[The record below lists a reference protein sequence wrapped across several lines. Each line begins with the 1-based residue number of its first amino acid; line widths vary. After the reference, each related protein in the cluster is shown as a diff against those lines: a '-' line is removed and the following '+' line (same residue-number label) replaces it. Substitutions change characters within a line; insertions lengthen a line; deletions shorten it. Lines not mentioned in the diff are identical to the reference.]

1 MSQIASQPQLQPQPQ
16 PQLSNIPADLVP
28 LQSNVPADL
37 QPVHNSGIPWFDRA
51 QDYLL
56 ENPGDK
62 EHTLAVLQQF
72 RSAGEQGP
80 NYHTQIAGESAPEA
94 AQSNLLGYSAQHP
107 ALGRIF
113 SGANALT
120 GGMEGAI
127 ANTVGLVAPQTAE
140 PFQQAIPTQ
149 APTNPNLPET
159 GTLNAI
165 GGVAPTLLVG
175 AANPI
180 AGAAMMG
187 AQGAGGVRN
196 DIANLRQQGENI
208 SGGREATLAGLQ
220 GGTQAGIGALLGPL
234 GQKVEGLFEGVA
246 PSLQNAVEKGTA
258 TAVQRLFNTGLKA
271 AGKSASGA
279 VVNNAANVASNLIK
293 RGYDPDT
300 ALSEGWK
307 QATILGSVF
316 PHLAGTTPEA
326 TEAAAPSGSALE
338 QRLQSERDYAAQ
350 GKPLNPAEP
359 MPTAPPVPHTP
370 EENARLEE
378 RIRGTPYSS
387 EDMAKLAQRL
397 QSERDYTAQ
406 GKPLNPAET
415 KQSVSV
421 TPYTPEE
428 NARLEERL
436 RGTPYSPEDMAKLE
450 QRLQPNLPQSKIEA
464 TPTTP
469 LAENQPPLTNA
480 EQRAL
485 NTAKLENDVQYQR
498 VREAGRQFENTA
510 KQNMGVSQLSPL
522 LERARAANANAA
534 TPESVHQGILSQSE
548 HPESFNDAKSLANWA
563 AKQDPD
569 VKAGESPK
577 ATSEYFHGE
586 LKNLDHGNEPFVKTN
601 VPISALKLNESYQP
615 EKENEYA
622 MQSGTHAPPVI
633 GGSKDG
639 QIVLVDGD
647 TRARAA
653 LARGE
658 TTIPAYLPKTDVES
672 LGGKVIQGAKNLVQN
687 EEGGFRNPFSKPT
700 APVTNESP
708 IDIAARKL
716 RESGQAKPLDTLTG
730 RAKLLQSLRI
740 PDWHKATQELKGVH
754 GKIALAQNRLD
765 TMLQPYRDISKS
777 LPLDRQIA
785 FVDSMDKTGTS
796 TEPELKGLEG
806 PLRQLAK
813 ENREKAKAKGINTK
827 NWRDNYVGFL
837 ADKPKGMNENDYQNR
852 IQRFS
857 EGYLKHRE
865 SPDYGT
871 YLKAVQ
877 EAGLQPLDPVTMI
890 ERKQT
895 QVAASL
901 ANRDAI
907 DNMKAKGT
915 AVVAEPGQQPAGWRL
930 LPHQLAND
938 RIATGGKGNKLYV
951 PPGAEAAFRNAAENA
966 TSGSHPIRSLVRGM
980 QFATDTFNTT
990 FSMIGAVSHT
1000 VGQILKGDFNP
1011 SALKEGYRAVFKTA
1025 DVLDENGDKDSAR
1038 RLRNI
1043 AAAGADITKPKFT
1056 KNPLKWV
1063 GTAGQFVTQ
1072 PLKAAAM
1079 LDHAQYADTRN
1090 WTPEQRQSYLRSANR
1105 TIDQLMG
1112 HGNAPG
1118 TLPPVIHQAAQ
1129 ALVPTLH
1136 LTTSG
1141 ARMVG
1146 EALTNLASGKIYRQ
1160 NPAMSAIA
1168 GQVIT
1173 IAALSTAAQMAATKY
1188 NTGKAIPPQDA
1199 NDILH
1204 PRTGLKTSD
1213 GNDARIDWNSSQTRF
1228 ADLLQNINKRGL
1240 FDTVKSKFAPEIEAA
1255 NETWTGL
1262 DWKRNIMSGLQ
1273 RATALPKSILPYGS
1287 PEEWSTKGFGE
1298 TLKRA
1303 GETLGGFRPAGASE
1317 TKSKG
1322 WNQLEQYLGE
1332 HHTPLDVDQQNALAA
1347 RKAANPNKYKVN
1359 GLADLLKFPD
1369 MTVKAIMEHGFDSLT
1384 PDEQKIAGPIV
1395 RQKLGKEFNNT
1406 TFQQR
1411 SKWLKQLK
1419 DSGV

>member
-16 PQLSNIPADLVP
+16 PQPSNIPADLVP

-107 ALGRIF
+107 TLGRIF
-113 SGANALT
+113 SGANAVT
-120 GGMEGAI
+120 GGMEEAI
-127 ANTVGLVAPQTAE
+127 ANTVGSVAPQTAE
-140 PFQQAIPTQ
+140 SFRRAIPTQ

-159 GTLNAI
+159 GTLNAV
-165 GGVAPTLLVG
+165 GEVAPTLLVG
-175 AANPI
+175 AANPV
-180 AGAAMMG
+180 AGALMMG

-208 SGGREATLAGLQ
+208 GGGKEALLAGLQ

-234 GQKVEGLFEGVA
+234 GRKVEGLFEAVA
-246 PSLQNAVEKGTA
+246 PNLVSAVEKGTA
-258 TAVQRLFNTGLKA
+258 TAVQRLFNIGLKA
-271 AGKSASGA
+271 TGKSASGA

-307 QATILGSVF
+307 QANILGFIF

-338 QRLQSERDYAAQ
+338 QRVQSERDYAAQ

-370 EENARLEE
+370 EETAQLE
-378 RIRGTPYSS
+378 
-387 EDMAKLAQRL
+387 QRL
-397 QSERDYTAQ
+397 QSERNYTAQ
-406 GKPLNPAET
+406 GNPLNPANPMPAAPP
-415 KQSVSV
+415 V
-421 TPYTPEE
+421 PYTPEE

-450 QRLQPNLPQSKIEA
+450 Q
-464 TPTTP
+464 
-469 LAENQPPLTNA
+469 
-480 EQRAL
+480 
-485 NTAKLENDVQYQR
+485 
-498 VREAGRQFENTA
+498 
-510 KQNMGVSQLSPL
+510 LSPL
-522 LERARAANANAA
+522 FERARAANANAA
-534 TPESVHQGILSQSE
+534 TPESVRQGILSQSE

-672 LGGKVIQGAKNLVQN
+672 LGGKVTQGAKNLVQN

-785 FVDSMDKTGTS
+785 FVDSMDKMGTS

-980 QFATDTFNTT
+980 QFATDTFNTA
-990 FSMIGAVSHT
+990 FSVIGAVSHT

-1255 NETWTGL
+1255 NETWTGR
-1262 DWKRNIMSGLQ
+1262 DWKGNTMSGLQ

-1303 GETLGGFRPAGASE
+1303 AETLGGFRPAGASE